1 MKLAGIGRYGLESRS
16 LSVHLGHGGSLERD
30 RAESDSHLGFGAL
43 RTMMLCSVEKS
54 FGQTR

>member
-1 MKLAGIGRYGLESRS
+1 MELAGIGRCGLESQN
-16 LSVHLGHGGSLERD
+16 LSMHLGHGGSLERD

-43 RTMMLCSVEKS
+43 STMMLCSVEKS